1 MIPNKKLSIIVPNY
15 KNEKYLER
23 TLKSLIEQTYKN
35 IEIVVVCDKPEEDC
49 DKLVKSYIEK
59 DNRIIYIKNDE
70 RKGKFKARI
79 QGAQKA
85 TGDYIAFLDA
95 DNYASID
102 FYRNAINNA
111 QTNNSEIVIGDIVYE
126 QENGDKYVYN
136 LMQLPLK
143 KIEGKECFIKF
154 FEQNGLNPFWNKIWN
169 KIYAKEIFDKALN
182 ALQKFENDVNYTA
195 EFVLSTMLFY
205 YARKVTKIDNDNIF
219 YIEHKKERDKDSVLQ
234 DADEVIKVF
243 KILEDFFKKEN
254 ISN

>member
-1 MIPNKKLSIIVPNY
+1 MH
-15 KNEKYLER
+15 
-23 TLKSLIEQTYKN
+23 KS
-35 IEIVVVCDKPEEDC
+35 
-49 DKLVKSYIEK
+49 
-59 DNRIIYIKNDE
+59 
-70 RKGKFKARI
+70 
-79 QGAQKA
+79 
-85 TGDYIAFLDA
+85 
-95 DNYASID
+95 
-102 FYRNAINNA
+102 
-111 QTNNSEIVIGDIVYE
+111 NNSEIVIGDIVYE
-126 QENGDKYVYN
+126 QENGDKYIYN

-143 KIEGKECFIKF
+143 TIEGKECFIKF

-219 YIEHKKERDKDSVLQ
+219 YIEHKKERDKDDILQ

-254 ISN
+254 ISNEIASYTEEWKHFMYQKLKDDAEKANIKKQVESKLENFGTNQ